1 MDEED
6 RIDFKKHLVSYVRLY
21 AFLSQII
28 SFTDPELEKLYQFA
42 RHLGRKLPVSKERL
56 PVDIKDKINMDS
68 YRLQQTSSGEIKLIN
83 EDGELDPIKDLGTGH
98 PTGGELTPLSEI
110 IHFMNE
116 HYGADFTDA
125 DKVKHFTEDMA
136 LRLFDNDALVKAAN
150 PEINSEDNFRLAFNE
165 FFDDT
170 LEDMIESNH
179 EIYLKIVD
187 DEELKDLF
195 KKSMFNRVY
204 GQLTTAEAHA

>member
-1 MDEED
+1 
-6 RIDFKKHLVSYVRLY
+6 
-21 AFLSQII
+21 
-28 SFTDPELEKLYQFA
+28 
-42 RHLGRKLPVSKERL
+42 
-56 PVDIKDKINMDS
+56 
-68 YRLQQTSSGEIKLIN
+68 
-83 EDGELDPIKDLGTGH
+83 
-98 PTGGELTPLSEI
+98 
-110 IHFMNE
+110 MNE

>member
-1 MDEED
+1 
-6 RIDFKKHLVSYVRLY
+6 
-21 AFLSQII
+21 
-28 SFTDPELEKLYQFA
+28 
-42 RHLGRKLPVSKERL
+42 
-56 PVDIKDKINMDS
+56 MDS

-98 PTGGELTPLSEI
+98 PTGDELTPLSEI

-116 HYGADFTDA
+116 HYGADFTDD

-187 DEELKDLF
+187 DEELKHLF
-195 KKSMFNRVY
+195 KNSMFNRVY
-204 GQLTTAEAHA
+204 GQLTTAKVHA